1 MDAEAEV
8 VGPSRPVADAPN
20 EAPEHVEPRSS
31 SIAMRDRE
39 LTVDVDSLLAGEFEP
54 LEFAKE
60 LDTQFELIL
69 DINKALETDLR
80 QARELRDLK
89 RRNTQVERLVRQ
101 ATKDIKQG
109 ENLDNQLTG
118 VRAEY
123 EHLLEQTDEIKQG
136 IERQELVI
144 KKKDEKISRL
154 TEVQDRL
161 KYEIGVLKNKVEG
174 VRAEKG
180 EIDNRLQTVYF
191 DLRDLEEQKKG
202 VEEAIAAV
210 RQRTKATKDNTLKIK
225 RTLSNVLTA
234 FANTQNKARLQ
245 FGQIR
250 AIEQGN

>member
-1 MDAEAEV
+1 MDVEAEV
-8 VGPSRPVADAPN
+8 VGSPRPMADAPY
-20 EAPEHVEPRSS
+20 EAPEHVEPGSS
-31 SIAMRDRE
+31 QIAMRDRE
-39 LTVDVDSLLAGEFEP
+39 LTVDVDSLLSGEFEP

-80 QARELRDLK
+80 QAREDLRELK
-89 RRNTQVERLVRQ
+89 RRNAQVDRLVRQ
-101 ATKDIKQG
+101 ATKDIKHGQ
-109 ENLDNQLTG
+109 NLDDQLAG
-118 VRAEY
+118 VRGDY
-123 EHLLEQTDEIKQG
+123 ERLLEQTDEIKRET
-136 IERQELVI
+136 ERQELVI
-144 KKKDEKISRL
+144 KKKDDKISRL

-180 EIDNRLQTVYF
+180 EIENRLQTVYF

-234 FANTQNKARLQ
+234 FANTQNKARLR
-245 FGQIR
+245 FGQIK
-250 AIEQGN
+250 AIGR